1 MVRWIKPD
9 LETKFHIDFDWW
21 EREGRDLRVYLQS
34 HLCPECKVIYTNH
47 RGSEEV
53 DWIDPETAEVTRVD
67 ALWQSL
73 RTHCRE
79 RPDFITES
87 TPLTDAVFRVFLAN
101 GNVPLSAI
109 ELHEILG
116 RRTPE
121 TILRTLGGRKIYKGI
136 KPVLK

>member
-53 DWIDPETAEVTRVD
+53 DWIDLETAEVTRVD

-73 RTHCRE
+73 RTHCSQ
-79 RPDFITES
+79 RPDFITEN
-87 TPLTDAVFRVFLAN
+87 TPLTDAVFRAFLAN
-101 GNVPLSAI
+101 GNAPLSAI

-116 RRTPE
+116 RRTAE

-136 KPVLK
+136 RPVLK

>member
-1 MVRWIKPD
+1 MVRWIKPN

-21 EREGRDLRVYLQS
+21 ERKERDLRIYLQS
-34 HLCPECKVIYTNH
+34 HLCSDCKVIYTNH

-53 DWIDPETAEVTRVD
+53 DWIDPDTAEVTRVD

-73 RTHCRE
+73 RTHCSQ
-79 RPDFITES
+79 RPDFITET

-101 GNVPLSAI
+101 GNTPLSAT

-116 RRTPE
+116 RHTPE
-121 TILRTLGGRKIYKGI
+121 TILRTLGSRKIYKGI
-136 KPVLK
+136 RPVLK

>member
-1 MVRWIKPD
+1 MARWIKPN

-21 EREGRDLRVYLQS
+21 ERKGRDLRIYLQS
-34 HLCPECKVIYTNH
+34 HLCSDCKVIYTNH

-53 DWIDPETAEVTRVD
+53 DWIDPDTAEVARVD

-73 RTHCRE
+73 RTHCSQ
-79 RPDFITES
+79 RPDFIDEN

-101 GNVPLSAI
+101 GNTPLSAI

-116 RRTPE
+116 RHTAG

-136 KPVLK
+136 RPVLK

>member
-53 DWIDPETAEVTRVD
+53 DWIDPDTAEVTRVD

-73 RTHCRE
+73 RTHCSQ
-79 RPDFITES
+79 RPDFITEN
-87 TPLTDAVFRVFLAN
+87 TPLTDAVFRAFLAN
-101 GNVPLSAI
+101 GNAPLSAI

-116 RRTPE
+116 RRTAE

-136 KPVLK
+136 RPVLK

>member
-9 LETKFHIDFDWW
+9 PETKFHIDFDWW

-34 HLCPECKVIYTNH
+34 HLCPECKVTYSNH

-53 DWIDPETAEVTRVD
+53 DWIDPDTAEVTRVD

-73 RTHCRE
+73 RTHCSQ
-79 RPDFITES
+79 RPDFITENI
-87 TPLTDAVFRVFLAN
+87 PLTDAVFRVFLAN
-101 GNVPLSAI
+101 GNAPLSPI

-116 RRTPE
+116 RYTSE
-121 TILRTLGGRKIYKGI
+121 VILRTLGGRRIYQGI
-136 KPVLK
+136 RPVLK

>member
-53 DWIDPETAEVTRVD
+53 DWIDPDTAEVTRVD

-73 RTHCRE
+73 RTHCSQ
-79 RPDFITES
+79 RPDFITEN
-87 TPLTDAVFRVFLAN
+87 TPLTDAVFRAFLAN
-101 GNVPLSAI
+101 GNAPLSVM

-116 RRTPE
+116 RRTAE

-136 KPVLK
+136 RPVLK

>member
-1 MVRWIKPD
+1 MVRWIKPN

-34 HLCPECKVIYTNH
+34 HLCSECKVIYTNH
-47 RGSEEV
+47 RGSAEV
-53 DWIDPETAEVTRVD
+53 DWIDPDTAEVTRVD

-73 RTHCRE
+73 RTHCSQ
-79 RPDFITES
+79 RPDFITEN
-87 TPLTDAVFRVFLAN
+87 TPLTDAVFRAFLAN
-101 GNVPLSAI
+101 GNKPLSVM

-116 RRTPE
+116 RHTAE
-121 TILRTLGGRKIYKGI
+121 TILRTLGSRKIYKGI

>member
-34 HLCPECKVIYTNH
+34 HLCPDCKAIYTNH
-47 RGSEEV
+47 RGSKEV
-53 DWIDPETAEVTRVD
+53 DWIDPDTAEVTQVD

-73 RTHCRE
+73 RTHCSQRS
-79 RPDFITES
+79 DFITEN
-87 TPLTDAVFRVFLAN
+87 TPLTDAVFRLFLAN
-101 GNVPLSAI
+101 GNTPLSTI
-109 ELHEILG
+109 ELREILG
-116 RRTPE
+116 RYAPE

-136 KPVLK
+136 RPVLK

>member
-1 MVRWIKPD
+1 MVRWIKPN

-53 DWIDPETAEVTRVD
+53 DWIDLKTAEVTRVD

-73 RTHCRE
+73 RTHCSQRS
-79 RPDFITES
+79 DFITEG
-87 TPLTDAVFRVFLAN
+87 TPLTDAAFRAFLAN
-101 GNVPLSAI
+101 DNAPLSAI

-116 RRTPE
+116 GRTAK

-136 KPVLK
+136 RPCT

>member
-1 MVRWIKPD
+1 MVRWIKPN
-9 LETKFHIDFDWW
+9 LETKFHIDSDWW

-34 HLCPECKVIYTNH
+34 HLCSECKVIYTNH

-53 DWIDPETAEVTRVD
+53 DWIDPDTAEVTRVD

-73 RTHCRE
+73 RTHCSQ
-79 RPDFITES
+79 RPDFITEN
-87 TPLTDAVFRVFLAN
+87 TPLTDAVFRAFLAN
-101 GNVPLSAI
+101 GNAPLSAI

-116 RRTPE
+116 RRTAK

-136 KPVLK
+136 RPCT

>member
-1 MVRWIKPD
+1 MVKWIKPD

-34 HLCPECKVIYTNH
+34 HLCSECKVTYSNH

-53 DWIDPETAEVTRVD
+53 DWIDPDTAEVTRVD

-73 RTHCRE
+73 RTHCSQ
-79 RPDFITES
+79 RPDFITENI
-87 TPLTDAVFRVFLAN
+87 PLTDAVFRVFLAN
-101 GNVPLSAI
+101 GNAPLSPI

-116 RRTPE
+116 RYTSE
-121 TILRTLGGRKIYKGI
+121 VILRTLGGRRIYQGI
-136 KPVLK
+136 RPVLK